1 MLFRLRRRLSQEQVN
16 GRGVFLRKLRTISG
30 EKMREKPKVL
40 VSKCLGFCKCRYDGQ
55 VINSE
60 FVQAL
65 EPYVDFIQV
74 CPEVDIGL
82 GIPRASVKLVSINGN

>member
-1 MLFRLRRRLSQEQVN
+1 MAKTKN
-16 GRGVFLRKLRTISG
+16 NKGRENERKTKS
-30 EKMREKPKVL
+30 L